1 MFNTLLFI
9 TQTFIDTCVAQPFI
23 VISDEA
29 FPRKIKKEEV
39 DNMLKIEK
47 IESEI
52 EEINDAI
59 VIHNKIVQKLV
70 LQRYDLIS
78 QKLDLEMEETLEC
91 AIENDISPRRV
102 MDLII
107 AEVEERNKRW
117 ELKTAC

>member
-1 MFNTLLFI
+1 
-9 TQTFIDTCVAQPFI
+9 